1 MLTQTKQA
9 PVAGPYDTAASLAG
23 GSTLVPAGGPAHLRP
38 VEVASA
44 GGPAG
49 VLAIEVASAVGPSGG
64 PAGVRPV
71 EVASAVGP
79 AGVLPVEA
87 PSTDASGAGLG
98 ADLAGLAGLVA
109 SPAGRLGHSAQWP
122 YALAA
127 RVVWCLAGPVWR
139 SARWLMGI
147 AATSSRRTGQS
158 WAGITHFLAFPLA
171 WLCAAYGV
179 WRIRAADQR
188 GSQITDNLGLVVIGI
203 VAIIAIGGL
212 ISGLDKTVFNWV
224 TTQLGLSSGG
234 SAG

>member
-9 PVAGPYDTAASLAG
+9 PVEGHYDTAASVAG
-23 GSTLVPAGGPAHLRP
+23 GSTLEPAGGPAHLRP
-38 VEVASA
+38 AEVPSA
-44 GGPAG
+44 GAPAG
-49 VLAIEVASAVGPSGG
+49 VLAIQVVSAGRRV
-64 PAGVRPV
+64 
-71 EVASAVGP
+71 
-79 AGVLPVEA
+79 GVLPVEA
-87 PSTDASGAGLG
+87 PSTDASGVGLG
-98 ADLAGLAGLVA
+98 ADLAGLGA
-109 SPAGRLGHSAQWP
+109 SPAGRLGHSAQWLF
-122 YALAA
+122 ALAA
-127 RVVWCLAGPVWR
+127 SVVWCLAGPAWR

-158 WAGITHFLAFPLA
+158 WAGITHLLAGPRAWLSARITHFLAAPRA
-171 WLCAAYGV
+171 WLSAAYGV

>member
-9 PVAGPYDTAASLAG
+9 PVEGHYDTAASVAG

-38 VEVASA
+38 AEVPWA

-49 VLAIEVASAVGPSGG
+49 ALAIQVPSAGG

-79 AGVLPVEA
+79 VGVLPVEA

-109 SPAGRLGHSAQWP
+109 SPAGRFGHSAQWLF
-122 YALAA
+122 ALVA
-127 RVVWCLAGPVWR
+127 RVVWCLAGPAWR
-139 SARWLMGI
+139 SARWLLGI
-147 AATSSRRTGQS
+147 AATSSRRTGQL

-171 WLCAAYGV
+171 WLSAAYGV
-179 WRIRAADQR
+179 WRMRAADQR